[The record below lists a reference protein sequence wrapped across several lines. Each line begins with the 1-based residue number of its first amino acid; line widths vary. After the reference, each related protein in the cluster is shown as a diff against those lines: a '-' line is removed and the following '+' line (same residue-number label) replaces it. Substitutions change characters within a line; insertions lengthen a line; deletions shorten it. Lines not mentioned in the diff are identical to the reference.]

1 MHCLHKH
8 YIITIWILSRE
19 LSIGS
24 IYFLHAIYM
33 LPIFYIIYFYYRSY
47 ICTFLC
53 FKYIYIYI
61 YIHIIQCIP
70 THTWYLILTCVNIAL
85 THRTAPTHRERGEG
99 DGERVPTTYT
109 HLYTYCICN
118 HVYIYCIYIYP
129 LLTYLPHNGGGG
141 DHWYLY
147 TYMSSYI
154 STYIFLKPPFGYHHY
169 FCVIYDHI
177 SL

>member
-1 MHCLHKH
+1 MRCLHKN

-61 YIHIIQCIP
+61 YIIQCCIP
-70 THTWYLILTCVNIAL
+70 THTWYLTLTCVNIAL

-99 DGERVPTTYT
+99 DGERIPTTYT

-118 HVYIYCIYIYP
+118 HVYIYCIYIYILYLHTYP
-129 LLTYLPHNGGGG
+129 TMGEGEITGTYIPIWAHTYL
-141 DHWYLY
+141 
-147 TYMSSYI
+147 YI
-154 STYIFLKPPFGYHHY
+154 P
-169 FCVIYDHI
+169 
-177 SL
+177 

>member
-1 MHCLHKH
+1 M
-8 YIITIWILSRE
+8 
-19 LSIGS
+19 
-24 IYFLHAIYM
+24 FQ
-33 LPIFYIIYFYYRSY
+33 
-47 ICTFLC
+47 
-53 FKYIYIYI
+53 IYIYI
-61 YIHIIQCIP
+61 YIIQCCIP
-70 THTWYLILTCVNIAL
+70 THTWYLTLTCVNIAL

-99 DGERVPTTYT
+99 DGERIPTTYT

-154 STYIFLKPPFGYHHY
+154 SIYSLSLHLGIITTFVLYMITYPYRPHGSVDVQYSPMG
-169 FCVIYDHI
+169 IYDHLFTGGRGSHI
-177 SL
+177 LTYPRSYIPTSTHP